1 MDGTTAREKVV
12 LRVICSEQS
21 YLQKMVLVEEEK
33 FYRRKPWMAPVLGI
47 KWC

>member
-21 YLQKMVLVEEEK
+21 YLQKMVLVKDGPGGGGEI
-33 FYRRKPWMAPVLGI
+33 L
-47 KWC
+47 